1 MKYRFMRFPGGKYKA
16 VTLTYDDG
24 TVHDKRMAAILDRY
38 GMKCTFNIGG
48 TNMGTPNHMTAEDVQ
63 TCLLDAGHEI
73 AVHGAHHRALGMIRP
88 AEGVREVLECR
99 LLLEEVFGRMVR
111 GMAYPD
117 TMRFGVGSDYETVRE
132 YLCAL
137 DIDYCRT
144 AGGDNFDFELPD
156 DWYRWMPSVKS
167 QNPDVM
173 EYVRR
178 FVALKEDELYIAV
191 RQPRLFSM
199 WGHSYEFEN
208 DQSWDVLE
216 RVCEEIGGRDDT
228 WYATNGE
235 IYDYVK
241 AWEALRYSAD
251 HSRVYNPTV
260 IDVWM
265 TIDGTTYCVK
275 AGETLVL

>member
-1 MKYRFMRFPGGKYKA
+1 MKYRFMRFPNGKFKA

-24 TVHDKRMAAILDRY
+24 TVYDKRMAQTLDRY
-38 GMKCTFNIGG
+38 GVKCTFNLGNVNLG
-48 TNMGTPNHMTAEDVQ
+48 TEGHMTAEAVQ
-63 TCLLDAGHEI
+63 EYILGAGHEV

-88 AEGVREVLECR
+88 AEGIREVLDCR
-99 LLLEEVFGRMVR
+99 IALENTLGCMIR

-117 TMRFGVGSDYETVRE
+117 TVTFGVGCDYETARE
-132 YLCAL
+132 YLRAL

-144 AGGDNFDFELPD
+144 AGGDNFNFELPD
-156 DWYRWMPSVKS
+156 DWYMWMPSVKS

-173 EYVRR
+173 EYVQR
-178 FVALKEDELYIAV
+178 FVSLREEELYIAV

-208 DQSWDVLE
+208 DQNWDVLD
-216 RVCEEIGGRDDT
+216 RVCEAIGGKEDT

-241 AWEALRYSAD
+241 AYESLKYSAD
-251 HSRVYNPTV
+251 HRRIYNPTV

-265 TIDGTTYCVK
+265 SIDGTVYCVK
-275 AGETLVL
+275 SGETLVL

>member
-1 MKYRFMRFPGGKYKA
+1 MKYRFLRFPEGKFKA

-24 TVHDKRMAAILDRY
+24 TVHDKRMAEVLGRY
-38 GMKCTFNIGG
+38 GMKCTFNIGNVNLG
-48 TNMGTPNHMTAEDVQ
+48 TAGHMTAKDVQ
-63 TCLLDAGHEI
+63 TYILDAGHEV

-88 AEGVREVLECR
+88 AEGIREVLDCR
-99 LLLEEVFGRMVR
+99 IALENTFDCMIR

-117 TMRFGVGSDYETVRE
+117 TTQFGVGCEYETARA
-132 YLCAL
+132 YLRAL

-144 AGGDNFDFELPD
+144 AGGDNFDFELPA
-156 DWYRWMPSVKS
+156 DWYQWMPSVKS

-178 FVALKEDELYIAV
+178 FVALKEDELYIAM

-208 DQSWDVLE
+208 DQNWDVLE
-216 RVCEEIGGRDDT
+216 RVCAEIGGRDDT

-235 IYDYVK
+235 IYDYVQ
-241 AWEALRYSAD
+241 AWESLKYSAD
-251 HSRVYNPTV
+251 HRRVYNPTAT
-260 IDVWM
+260 DVWM
-265 TIDGTTYCVK
+265 SVDGTVYCVRS
-275 AGETLVL
+275 GETLVL